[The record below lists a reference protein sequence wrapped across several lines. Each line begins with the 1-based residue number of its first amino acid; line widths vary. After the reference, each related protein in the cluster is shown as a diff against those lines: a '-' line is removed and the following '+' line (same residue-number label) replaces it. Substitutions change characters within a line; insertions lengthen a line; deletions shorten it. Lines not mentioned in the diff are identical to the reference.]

1 MIFKVVRLHQITKA
15 ADVSELEKR
24 LRTELCDIQ
33 GEDVQSANKNS
44 NGKAVWKKT
53 KRRQHL
59 VSQVKKVY

>member
-24 LRTELCDIQ
+24 LRTELWDIQ

-53 KRRQHL
+53 KRR
-59 VSQVKKVY
+59 